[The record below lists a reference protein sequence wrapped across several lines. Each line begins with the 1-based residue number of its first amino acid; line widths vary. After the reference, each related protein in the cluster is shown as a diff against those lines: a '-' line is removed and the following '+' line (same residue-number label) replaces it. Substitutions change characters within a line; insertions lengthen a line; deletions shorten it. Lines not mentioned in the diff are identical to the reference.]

1 MSVTVLIIDTFAGAY
16 RERLLDRF
24 SSLTVH
30 IARDASSIDCD
41 LATVDV
47 LMAFGIAINDDLI
60 ARCTNLKWVQSLAT
74 GVDHFLRCPHLMHKT
89 LLTSARGIHGAPMR
103 ETVAWLMLSSARDAL
118 RIARNQDSAKWD
130 RGQPW
135 SLLDGKTATIV
146 GIGVSTTAI
155 AKLLNAFGMTTLGVT
170 RTVRPVDG
178 FDEVLPAEDLLAAT
192 ARADYLINVLPSSIE
207 NRNRIDAS
215 VFAAMKPCARFI
227 NVGRGDTV
235 DETAL
240 IEALEAGRIA
250 GAALD
255 VFRSGTLT
263 STSPLWHMPNV
274 IISPHIAGFVK
285 EYEALVMPILLDN
298 MKCFL
303 ANDSSA
309 MRNVIVR
316 D

>member
-1 MSVTVLIIDTFAGAY
+1 MSETVLIIDTFASAY

-24 SSLTVH
+24 PSLTVH
-30 IARDASSIDCD
+30 IARDASSIECD
-41 LATVDV
+41 LTKVDV
-47 LMAFGIAINDDLI
+47 LVAFGVAINDELL
-60 ARCTNLKWVQSLAT
+60 AACTNLKWIQSLAT
-74 GVDHFLRCPHLMHKT
+74 GVDHFLRCPHLMQKT

-118 RIARNQDSAKWD
+118 RIARNQDEAKWD

-155 AKLLNAFGMTTLGVT
+155 ARLLKAFGMIVLGVT
-170 RTVRPVDG
+170 RTVRAVDG
-178 FDEVLPAEDLLAAT
+178 FDEILPAEQLLAAT
-192 ARADYLINVLPSSIE
+192 ARADYLINVLPSSSD
-207 NRNRIDAS
+207 NYNRIDAS
-215 VFAAMKPCARFI
+215 VVAAMKPSARFI

-240 IEALEAGRIA
+240 IETLKAGRIA

-255 VFRSGTLT
+255 VFRSGTLAN
-263 STSPLWHMPNV
+263 TSPLWHLPNV
-274 IISPHIAGFVK
+274 IISPHVAGYVK

-298 MKCFL
+298 MKCYL

-309 MRNVIVR
+309 MRNIIVR
-316 D
+316 A

>member
-1 MSVTVLIIDTFAGAY
+1 MSVTALIIDTFASAY
-16 RERLLDRF
+16 RERLLDCF
-24 SSLTVH
+24 PTLTVH

-47 LMAFGIAINDDLI
+47 LVAFGIAINDELI
-60 ARCTNLKWVQSLAT
+60 ARCSSLKWIQSLAT

-103 ETVAWLMLSSARDAL
+103 ETVAWLMLSSARDAR
-118 RIARNQDSAKWD
+118 RIARNQDGANWD

-135 SLLDGKTATIV
+135 SLLEGKTATIV

-155 AKLLNAFGMTTLGVT
+155 AQLLKAFGITTLGVT
-170 RTVRPVDG
+170 RTVRRVDG
-178 FDEVLPAEDLLAAT
+178 FDEILPAESVLAAA

-207 NRNRIDAS
+207 NQNRIDAS
-215 VFAAMKPCARFI
+215 VFAAMKPSARFI

-240 IEALEAGRIA
+240 IEALTANRIA

-255 VFRSGTLT
+255 VFRSGTLA
-263 STSPLWHMPNV
+263 STSPLWRMPNV
-274 IISPHIAGFVK
+274 IISPHIAGYVK
-285 EYEALVMPILLDN
+285 EYEALVMPILLEN
-298 MKCFL
+298 MHCFL
-303 ANDSSA
+303 SNDISA
-309 MRNVIVR
+309 MRNIIVR
-316 D
+316 N